1 MLRRYD
7 RSLLMYESFFN
18 LRVKPFEL
26 LPDPGF
32 IFLSRSHKKAITYL
46 DYGIRERAGFIL
58 LTGDVGSGK
67 TTLIRNLLANH
78 GNKIVLAM
86 VINTSVKSDQLLA
99 MINDDFGLSTTG
111 KDKISLLRDLNEFLV
126 QQFTEGQQ
134 PVLIIDEA
142 QNLSPELLEEIRMLS
157 NLETAHSKLL
167 QIILAGQPELRSI
180 LALPE
185 LMQLRQRISI
195 NCNLS
200 PLSRVETEQY
210 IRHRLEVAGNADAV
224 QFESEAYDQ
233 VFRYSRG
240 IPRLINIICD
250 FLMLSAFAEE
260 TRTITSEMALEV
272 IGDMDFENHFWGAIP
287 VSASSAE
294 RRNATDPDTANSLQ
308 QQGMQELLTAILQR
322 IDTIEFDVKRTQPEA
337 PNEHDKHLAML
348 QDAIESSRAYT
359 DAHLQELRN
368 KLEDILHRIEPEHAI
383 VEQYEI
389 PKKGIIRRLL
399 GSSSL

>member
-1 MLRRYD
+1 
-7 RSLLMYESFFN
+7 MYESFFN